1 MYFLSL
7 LGVIIT
13 TALISFFTNGRWDRM
28 FDVMSLLI
36 LLLLVIPILIS
47 SGLSKDFSNA
57 FRYSIGKKKPEKLL
71 ELKRAKEAVS
81 LVIWTTVSASVFVTM
96 AQLIQIL
103 YWISELSSLGPNLSV
118 MIISIMYGMGFVLLL
133 LLMQAILNVKIQ
145 EFISGQE

>member
-13 TALISFFTNGRWDRM
+13 TALNSFFTNGSWDRM

-47 SGLSKDFSNA
+47 SGLSKVFSNA

-133 LLMQAILNVKIQ
+133 LPMQAILNVKIQ

>member
-13 TALISFFTNGRWDRM
+13 TELISFFTNGRWDRM

-96 AQLIQIL
+96 AQLIQPL
-103 YWISELSSLGPNLSV
+103 DPT
-118 MIISIMYGMGFVLLL
+118 FP
-133 LLMQAILNVKIQ
+133 
-145 EFISGQE
+145 

>member
-81 LVIWTTVSASVFVTM
+81 LVIWTTVSACVFVTM

-133 LLMQAILNVKIQ
+133 LPMQAILNVKIQ

>member
-7 LGVIIT
+7 LGVIST

-133 LLMQAILNVKIQ
+133 LPMQAILNVKIQ

>member
-57 FRYSIGKKKPEKLL
+57 FRFSIGKKKPDKLL
-71 ELKRAKEAVS
+71 ELKRAREAVN
-81 LVIWTTVSASVFVTM
+81 LVILTIIAASVFIAMVQM
-96 AQLIQIL
+96 IQIL
-103 YWISELSSLGPNLSV
+103 YTLDNLPSLGPNIAV
-118 MIISIMYGMGFVLLL
+118 MLVSIMYGMCFVLLL
-133 LLMQAILNVKIQ
+133 LPIQSKLNVRIQ

>member
-28 FDVMSLLI
+28 FDGMSLLI

-133 LLMQAILNVKIQ
+133 LPMQAILNVKIQ

>member
-133 LLMQAILNVKIQ
+133 LPMQAILNVKIQ